1 MENHL
6 YLKLDEQRKIIQED
20 IKEITYKRLLEIY
33 QQNIPKNILERYEY
47 ELKSIIENKYE
58 NIYMLLYLISKKVKE
73 DSEIMLLS
81 GTIGAS
87 FIVYLLGVTEI
98 DPVEYNIPFEVSC
111 GIEGQKRPNFDIVF
125 SKRYLAK
132 IRNYIECI
140 LKEKNLLTDKT
151 SNETV
156 LKLYLRENEYIDI
169 VLELEK
175 TTGINHSTISLDD
188 KETMK
193 LIENADTLGISEF
206 CTRFVRDIILKTKPT
221 TFEDLIKVEG
231 LSRGTDVWIEN
242 AQELIK
248 NGIAT
253 LNEVITC
260 RDDIMN
266 YLTKQGIE
274 KEIAF
279 NIMET
284 VRKGKVRINK
294 EEKWKEYKEIMKNHK
309 VPEWYIK
316 SCEKILY
323 LFPRAHAINYIT
335 NSFKLAYYKV
345 HYPKPFYQA
354 YFEVMAVPALD
365 MKALNSKSYVLESI
379 NFFNENCREKSY
391 YSNSIMF
398 YETALEMNEKGI
410 QIDC

>member
-6 YLKLDEQRKIIQED
+6 YLRHDGQRKIIQED

-47 ELKSIIENKYE
+47 ELKSILENKYE
-58 NIYMLLYLISKKVKE
+58 NIYMLLYLISNKVKK
-73 DSEIMLLS
+73 DSEIMLLN
-81 GTIGAS
+81 GTIGSS

-111 GIEGQKRPNFDIVF
+111 GIEGQKRPDFEIVLP
-125 SKRYLAK
+125 KRYLAK
-132 IRNYIECI
+132 IKNYIECI
-140 LKEKNLLTDKT
+140 LKEKNLLTDEM
-151 SNETV
+151 SNETG
-156 LKLYLRENEYIDI
+156 LKLNLLENEYLDI
-169 VLELEK
+169 ILELEK

-206 CTRFVRDIILKTKPT
+206 CTRYVRDIILKTKPT

-231 LSRGTDVWIEN
+231 LSKGTDAWTEN

-266 YLTKQGIE
+266 YLTKRGIE

-279 NIMET
+279 CIMES
-284 VRKGKVRINK
+284 VRKGKVRSNK
-294 EEKWKEYKEIMKNHK
+294 EEKWKEYKEIMKNHD

-323 LFPRAHAINYIT
+323 LFPRAHVINYIM
-335 NSFKLAYYKV
+335 NRFKLAYYKA
-345 HYPKPFYQA
+345 HYPKAFYQS
-354 YFEVMAVPALD
+354 FFKVMT
-365 MKALNSKSYVLESI
+365 Y
-379 NFFNENCREKSY
+379 NFNLF
-391 YSNSIMF
+391 
-398 YETALEMNEKGI
+398 
-410 QIDC
+410 